1 MKKDTWENYFYEDSN
16 VLKNKLGII
25 DKKILEDE
33 ERKITL
39 KRLTELQLEPI
50 NGNFDIKHL
59 KDIHKH
65 LFFDIYPFAG
75 EFRCCTL
82 AKTTRAFY
90 DPEMIVDELTKEL
103 KVLNDSFNKLCNNYK
118 DTSYMDESFAIAYAT
133 ILSDAYYQL
142 MTIHPFRERN
152 GRCVREF
159 LREFVYLNN
168 NRLSFDV
175 ELDYSKMDKE
185 KALQAV
191 EYRFIF
197 PSNLMLEFKR
207 CLILKN
213 NRLIK

>member
-1 MKKDTWENYFYEDSN
+1 MKKDAWENYFYDDSD
-16 VLKNKLGII
+16 VLKNKLGIT
-25 DKKILEDE
+25 DKKTLEDE

-75 EFRCCTL
+75 EFRTCTL

-90 DPEMIVDELTKEL
+90 DPEMILDELTKEL
-103 KVLNDSFNKLCNNYK
+103 NELNASFDKLCTDYK
-118 DTSYMDESFAIAYAT
+118 HATYLDESFAIAYAT

-142 MTIHPFRERN
+142 MTIHPFREGN

-185 KALQAV
+185 RALQAV
-191 EYRFIF
+191 EYKFIF
-197 PSNLMLEFKR
+197 PSNLMMEFKN
-207 CLILKN
+207 CLVQKQ
-213 NRLIK
+213 RLVK